1 MSAPQLLGQDD
12 DMAPAH
18 LHKAR
23 AVKNDEF
30 YTQPQDVARGMAQF
44 TDRDPDVFRGK
55 TVLLPCDDPEWS
67 AFTAHFLDNFHT
79 YGLARLISTSYARP
93 TEIMGEQP
101 RGRVLD
107 TTTGGRS
114 WTYLGGDGDFRNAE
128 VTAYR
133 DQADIVIT
141 NPPFS
146 QVTDFMGWATT
157 GNAELALVAPVTAL
171 GYKSVFPHIKSGR
184 VWVGDGAYEAPASFI
199 LPMGGGTKDIS
210 SVWLASILASPRG
223 KTPIPLR
230 TMAENRAL
238 ADGKRF
244 AWSLYHDYDNI
255 PAMEVPRVDLIPSD
269 YDGLVGVPLS
279 FLMRHDPEQFD
290 IVAVTQPSDAW
301 FARNSKFYGQVPC
314 LRDGLFVRSNN
325 LLDCDGV
332 LRADPQ
338 PGRMYALV
346 DGETYLRT
354 FTRVIIRRR

>member
-1 MSAPQLLGQDD
+1 MGV
-12 DMAPAH
+12 AH
-18 LHKAR
+18 LSKAR

-30 YTQPQDVARGMAQF
+30 YTQRVDVNRGMAQF
-44 TDRDPDVFRGK
+44 TDKDPNVFRGK
-55 TVLLPCDDPEWS
+55 TILLPCDDPEWS
-67 AFTAHFLDNFHT
+67 AFTQHFLDHFHK
-79 YGLARLISTSYARP
+79 YGLARLVSTSYARP

-101 RGRVLD
+101 RGKVLD
-107 TTTGGRS
+107 TTTGEEP
-114 WTYLGGDGDFRNAE
+114 WTYLDGDGDFRSPE

-133 DQADIVIT
+133 DQADMIIT

-146 QVTDFMGWATT
+146 QLTDFMGWATT

-184 VWVGDGAYEAPASFI
+184 VCVGDGAYEAPASFL
-199 LPMGGGTKDIS
+199 LPMGGGAKDVS
-210 SVWLASILASPRG
+210 SVWLASVLANPRQ
-223 KTPIPLR
+223 KKPIPLR

-244 AWSLYHDYDNI
+244 AWSLYQDYDNI

-314 LRDGLFVRSNN
+314 LRDGLFVRRNN
-325 LLDCDGV
+325 LLHCDGV

-338 PGRMYALV
+338 PGRMYVLV
-346 DGETYLRT
+346 DGEAYLRT